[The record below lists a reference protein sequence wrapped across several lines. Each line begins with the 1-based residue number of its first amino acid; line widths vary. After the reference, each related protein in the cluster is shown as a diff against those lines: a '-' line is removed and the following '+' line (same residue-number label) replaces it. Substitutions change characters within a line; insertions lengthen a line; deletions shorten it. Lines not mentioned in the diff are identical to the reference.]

1 MTGAIAEKGKRVW
14 IRQTRKRKKTNFL
27 YTHRQASDVDLVV
40 TAPVIFLRT
49 NQVHS
54 APIVARDPRNY
65 SRHRQAETEKNDVS
79 NFLFF
84 FFFFRK
90 LRAQREE
97 ISSWMDWRSESSN
110 NFDGHVDTFGTIP
123 SSGAPLRHPEMTRK
137 PIWKVPTM
145 IWKQRI

>member
-1 MTGAIAEKGKRVW
+1 MTGAIAEEGKRVW
-14 IRQTRKRKKTNFL
+14 IRKTRKRKNFL

-54 APIVARDPRNY
+54 APIVARDSRNY
-65 SRHRQAETEKNDVS
+65 SRHRQAETEKTKLPI
-79 NFLFF
+79 FYF

-97 ISSWMDWRSESSN
+97 ITSWMD
-110 NFDGHVDTFGTIP
+110 
-123 SSGAPLRHPEMTRK
+123 
-137 PIWKVPTM
+137 
-145 IWKQRI
+145 